1 MVNEALAEAA
11 WPGRPALGECA
22 YISSA
27 PETCAHVVG
36 VVRNAHSFRIREE
49 QRFWIYAPLHPASRS
64 DRVLLVRVAPGVR
77 GMEGTLDRVLRD
89 MDPALPYVDASRLG
103 DVLDPQIRPWRLG
116 ASVFT
121 AFGVLA
127 AILAALGLYTA
138 VAYAVTQRTREIG
151 VRIAVGAATSR
162 VVLLVLGDG
171 LRIAAVG
178 VALGLALALAGGDWV
193 ADLLFDTSPR
203 EPVVLMLVGVGLLV
217 VASVASLVPARRAA
231 RVSPMEALRTD

>member
-1 MVNEALAEAA
+1 
-11 WPGRPALGECA
+11 
-22 YISSA
+22 
-27 PETCAHVVG
+27 
-36 VVRNAHSFRIREE
+36 
-49 QRFWIYAPLHPASRS
+49 
-64 DRVLLVRVAPGVR
+64 
-77 GMEGTLDRVLRD
+77 MEGTLDRVLRD

-178 VALGLALALAGGDWV
+178 VALGLVLVLAGGRWV